1 MSGKELLKKYYE
13 TLIQIDKKEKQLND
27 ICDSWNKLNQTDE
40 IIAKKVF
47 NLEREIVLLQKE
59 SLSYLAKYNDILRT
73 DTEKRQNIINVK
85 LNLMTQIEI
94 DDSDAIPKKK
104 TLLELEEERMTI
116 INNINLKMLLKQL
129 TSEEA
134 NELIDAVNEAYL
146 NNNENYAN
154 TMNR

>member
-13 TLIQIDKKEKQLND
+13 TLIQTDKKEKQLND
-27 ICDSWNKLNQTDE
+27 ICDSWNKLNQSDE
-40 IIAKKVF
+40 TIAKKVF

-59 SLSYLAKYNDILRT
+59 SLSYLTKYNAILRA
-73 DTEKRQNIINVK
+73 DTEKRQNIINAK
-85 LNLMTQIEI
+85 INSMTQIRTDEL
-94 DDSDAIPKKK
+94 DAIPKKK
-104 TLLELEEERMTI
+104 TPLELEEERMII

-129 TSEEA
+129 TLEEA